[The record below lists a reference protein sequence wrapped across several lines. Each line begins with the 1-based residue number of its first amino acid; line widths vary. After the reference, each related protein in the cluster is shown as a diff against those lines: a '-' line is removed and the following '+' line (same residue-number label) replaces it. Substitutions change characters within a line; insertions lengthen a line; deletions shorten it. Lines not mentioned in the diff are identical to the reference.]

1 MKILENTDLYRFST
15 MRLHSIG
22 KKVII
27 PESIDELKRT
37 VQSMKRDNTLFYV
50 VLAGSNI
57 VFAEYVETPIVYLM
71 ELDNSIEVSRS
82 GEVVCG
88 CSVRIQTLIRKLKEN
103 SLGGLEYLYAAPT
116 SIGGAVYMNAG
127 RGRKHNQS
135 ISNYLT
141 QVDYLDWESGE
152 IKSLYPNEE
161 GFSYRYSIF
170 QDNKDI
176 ILKAYFKFEAQDPV
190 LTQQLIQ
197 ERLEHSK
204 RYLDTSMPS
213 CGSVFCRVSP
223 ILIRLVKGMRCG
235 GAMFSKKTPNWI
247 SNVDNASASDILK
260 LINRVKF
267 IHKLFFLKC
276 KTEIRFFE

>member
-22 KKVII
+22 SKVII
-27 PESIDELKRT
+27 PESIDEL
-37 VQSMKRDNTLFYV
+37 VSLVDDMKSRNEPFHI

-57 VFAEYVETPIVYLM
+57 VFEEHVETPIVYLM
-71 ELDNSIEVSRS
+71 KLDNTIEVSSS

-127 RGRKHNQS
+127 RGKKYNQS
-135 ISNYLT
+135 ISDYLT
-141 QVDYLDWESGE
+141 QVDYLDWETGD

-161 GFSYRYSIF
+161 SFSYRYSIF
-170 QDNKDI
+170 QDIKGI

-204 RYLDTSMPS
+204 RYLDTSKPS
-213 CGSVFCRVSP
+213 GGSVFCKVNP
-223 ILIRLVKGMRCG
+223 ILIKLVKGMRCG